1 MTPETIIYFGKYV
14 GKTVAQI
21 QTLDKSYHK
30 WLVDSWK
37 LKGLDSLNKKR
48 TPTVKVYEEKEVFK
62 ETKSKYL
69 CYICGCFK
77 CKFRMEDKIRI
88 CYSCCDK
95 NNANQ
100 IGRLVTHIFKKQ
112 NRILQ

>member
-1 MTPETIIYFGKYV
+1 MTPETIIYFGKYI
-14 GKTVAQI
+14 GKTGKEI
-21 QTLDKSYHK
+21 QLEDKSYYK
-30 WLVDSWK
+30 WVVDNWK
-37 LKGLDSLNKKR
+37 VKGLDKLNNSKK
-48 TPTVKVYEEKEVFK
+48 PKTVVYQEKEVFK
-62 ETKSKYL
+62 ETKLKYL
-69 CYICGCFK
+69 CYICGMFRS
-77 CKFRMEDKIRI
+77 KFRMEDKVRI